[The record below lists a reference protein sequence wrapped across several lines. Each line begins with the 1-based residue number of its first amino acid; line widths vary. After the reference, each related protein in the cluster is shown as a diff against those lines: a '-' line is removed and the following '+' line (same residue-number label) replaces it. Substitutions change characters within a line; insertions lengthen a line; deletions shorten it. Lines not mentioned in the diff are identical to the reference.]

1 MRRVWLPPASRLS
14 LTSGREHSRSQS
26 ISFIDEHWVQW
37 LDSLAPWTHAY
48 TVTCKRRS
56 VRNAPITED
65 ILVDTARHFIR
76 RISLRCFGKRARRE
90 RLTPVV
96 VTLGWGCYGDHP
108 HLHFCFA
115 APVATPFV
123 VFSSILE
130 EEARKVFWIDRQR
143 RIEKYRD
150 TGWLEYLLEHGT
162 AYLIVPLIN
171 PSSSATSR

>member
-1 MRRVWLPPASRLS
+1 MRRVCLPSASRLG
-14 LTSGREHSRSQS
+14 LAPGREHSRSRS
-26 ISFIDEHWVQW
+26 ISLIDEHWVHW

-56 VRNAPITED
+56 VRNSPITEE

-76 RISLRCFGKRARRE
+76 RISLRCFGKQARRE
-90 RLTPVV
+90 QLTPVV

-115 APVATPFV
+115 APDAMPFK
-123 VFSSILE
+123 VFSLILE
-130 EEARKVFWIDRQR
+130 EEARKMFWIDRQR

-150 TGWLEYLLEHGT
+150 TGWLEYQMEHGS

>member
-1 MRRVWLPPASRLS
+1 MRRVWLPSASRLG
-14 LTSGREHSRSQS
+14 LTPRCENSGGNS
-26 ISFIDEHWVQW
+26 ISLIDEHWVQW

-56 VRNAPITED
+56 LRNSPITED

-90 RLTPVV
+90 QLTPVV

-115 APVATPFV
+115 APVAMPFAF
-123 VFSSILE
+123 FSLILE
-130 EEARKVFWIDRQR
+130 EEAGKTFWIDRQR
-143 RIEKYRD
+143 RIDQYRD
-150 TGWLEYLLEHGT
+150 NGWLEYLMEHGS
-162 AYLIVPLIN
+162 AFLIVPLIN

>member
-1 MRRVWLPPASRLS
+1 MRRVCLPSASRLG
-14 LTSGREHSRSQS
+14 LTPGREHSRYHS
-26 ISFIDEHWVQW
+26 IRVIDEHWVQW

-56 VRNAPITED
+56 VRNAPITEE

-76 RISLRCFGKRARRE
+76 RISLRCFGKRARRAQ
-90 RLTPVV
+90 LTPVV

-115 APVATPFV
+115 APVAMPFV
-123 VFSSILE
+123 VFSLILE

-143 RIEKYRD
+143 RIEQYRD
-150 TGWLEYLLEHGT
+150 TGWLEYLLEQGT